1 MNYANIMLD
10 EKNGRPDKD
19 VWLIDFAKTR
29 RDIIAHDF
37 NVMFSATISL
47 LFDNSLWD
55 DPGVGTDD
63 RYAKRLIKIFS
74 KFIHD
79 VMMSDHDEEP
89 DYVANDRRFT
99 LIYKI
104 LRRIRRAALKKNQ
117 MSLDMYIL
125 TTALCCLYT
134 FKIYLRH
141 DNNIQA
147 AAGFLAI
154 TDICIKELEKKSAS

>member
-19 VWLIDFAKTR
+19 VWLIDFARTR

-37 NVMFSATISL
+37 NVMFSATLSL
-47 LFDNSLWD
+47 LFDNSLWND
-55 DPGVGTDD
+55 EGIGGEE

-89 DYVANDRRFT
+89 DYVANDKRFT
-99 LIYKI
+99 LVYKI
-104 LRRIRRAALKKNQ
+104 LRRIRKAALKENQ
-117 MSLDMYIL
+117 MTLDMYIL

-134 FKIYLRH
+134 FKIYLKH

-154 TDICIKELEKKSAS
+154 AHICIEELKKKSQV